1 MSQKPIRILLWAP
14 FGSGQD
20 YWGPGI
26 SAYKLY
32 EQLND
37 QRLHIT
43 LVHGYPN
50 QEEHEVY
57 DDFKFIGELKS
68 DKISQLKFIYK
79 AKKWIKNNAES
90 YDVAHVLTPYHYSFM
105 PALWLEDL
113 GVPTV
118 IKITNYK
125 DGLRKSSLLS
135 RLLFLNYYK
144 IKKLNSISGFIAISR
159 EISKGLHSNNVAKSK
174 IHDIPNGVDINKFS
188 PVSKINKEEL
198 KKEIGLTNRFTVL
211 FCGGVSERKNPSAL
225 VDAIS
230 RLWCE
235 KGIAINGLI
244 VGPDRDGGK
253 ETRKINRVIRSSD
266 IGHLIKRID
275 YTPDVERFY
284 KASDLFVLPSR
295 NEGMSNSLLEAVA
308 TGLPAIVTDIS
319 GSNEIVTNG
328 ENGYITNGKEK
339 DIADCIQ
346 RYITDEKLLL
356 SHSLNAR
363 KTAETLYQSDKVLQ
377 KHIDLFFELAACK

>member
-1 MSQKPIRILLWAP
+1 MSKKPIRLLLWAA
-14 FGSGQD
+14 FGSGKD

-68 DKISQLKFIYK
+68 DIISQLQFIYK
-79 AKKWIKNNAES
+79 AKKWIKKNANS
-90 YDVAHVLTPYHYSFM
+90 FDVAHVLTPYHYSFM
-105 PALWLEDL
+105 PALWLENL

-118 IKITNYK
+118 IKITNYE
-125 DGLRKSSLLS
+125 DGLGKSSLLS
-135 RLLFLNYYK
+135 RLLFLNWYK
-144 IKKLNSISGFIAISR
+144 IKKLHCISGFIAISSD
-159 EISKGLHSNNVAKSK
+159 ISQDLLSHNVEKTR
-174 IHDIPNGVDINKFS
+174 IHDIPNGVDTQKFS
-188 PVSKINKEEL
+188 PVLSHKKEEL
-198 KKEIGLTNRFTVL
+198 KQTIGLPNRLTVL

-225 VDAIS
+225 VGAIAYLY
-230 RLWCE
+230 RE
-235 KGIAINGLI
+235 KKIEINGLI
-244 VGPDRDGGK
+244 VGPDRYGVK
-253 ETRKINRVIRSSD
+253 ETEKIKRIICNSD

-275 YTPDVERFY
+275 FTPDVERFY

-308 TGLPAIVTDIS
+308 SGLPAIVTNIS

-328 ENGYITNGKEK
+328 INGYITDGTEKE
-339 DIADCIQ
+339 IADCIL
-346 RYITDEKLLL
+346 RYLTQEKLLL
-356 SHSLNAR
+356 RHSLNAR
-363 KTAETLYQSDKVLQ
+363 KTAESRYQSNRILQ
-377 KHIDLFFELAACK
+377 KHIELFFELADRK